1 MRFRSAGN
9 GQLPDNTARNSRWG
23 RKFYHPGRSAAWIDI
38 HANLSS
44 DELVVNYTLP
54 PNTVLTGPDPNFFGI
69 MFNSPYQDVQFEMQP
84 GVYDFYQVST
94 SCTTFDPLN
103 PTCGSD
109 NPIYGANFVPE
120 PSYFTLLASGA
131 LAMLGLRRWRA
142 HFTRRRHDSEFE
154 AC

>member
-1 MRFRSAGN
+1 MIVVDTGFLCDFAAPGTGSCPTTPPGTAG
-9 GQLPDNTARNSRWG
+9 GDGSSTILGDPLPGST
-23 RKFYHPGRSAAWIDI
+23 YTLT
-38 HANLSS
+38 LSS

-94 SCTTFDPLN
+94 SCTTSDPLN

-131 LAMLGLRRWRA
+131 LAMLGLRR
-142 HFTRRRHDSEFE
+142 
-154 AC
+154 